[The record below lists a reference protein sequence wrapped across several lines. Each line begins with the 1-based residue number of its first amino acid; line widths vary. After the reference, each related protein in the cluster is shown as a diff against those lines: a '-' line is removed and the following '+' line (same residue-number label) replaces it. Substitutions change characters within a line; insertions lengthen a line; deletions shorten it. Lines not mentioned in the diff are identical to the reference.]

1 MIEAIIAGLKHI
13 DVIFMII
20 IISAGYFLTNDKVIS
35 PIPTRVRLPMLRIT
49 KAWRVVLLTFPI
61 GVVLYYIRDYSASPD
76 RNQHIED
83 MLLTWIFSNSFYELL
98 LKPVV
103 AHLDKK
109 K

>member
-1 MIEAIIAGLKHI
+1 MIEAIISGLGRI
-13 DVIFMII
+13 DIIFMII
-20 IISAGYFLTNDKVIS
+20 IISAGYFLTKDTVVS
-35 PIPTRVRLPMLRIT
+35 PVPSRVRLPMLRVS

-61 GVVLYYIRDYSASPD
+61 GIVLYYIRDYSTSPD
-76 RNQHIED
+76 RGQHIED

-103 AHLDKK
+103 TYLDKK